1 MARQSGF
8 GHSNPAFDRSPAFS
22 GQSSYG
28 AGGSAYGTPAMSAA
42 DLQSMYDAPA
52 AGPLQTQRMTMDDV
66 IVKCAVVFGALFVAA
81 GTTFFLLPETTAAAL
96 ALPGLIVG
104 LVLGLVISFKQS
116 TNPALIISY
125 AVAEGLFLG
134 AISRFFDAQYDG
146 IVAQAILGTLAAAG
160 AMLFV
165 FSTGRLRATGKFT
178 KVLLTASL
186 AYLGIALVNL
196 VLRLTGVLDGWGFYG
211 AGPLG
216 LLLCAA
222 GVALASFFLILDFDF
237 IQRGIAN
244 GAPARY
250 SWFAAAGLLM
260 TLVWLYIE
268 VLRLLAILRG
278 DD

>member
-8 GHSNPAFDRSPAFS
+8 GHSNPAFDRNPAFS
-22 GQSSYG
+22 GHSSY
-28 AGGSAYGTPAMSAA
+28 AAAAPAMSAA
-42 DLQSMYDAPA
+42 DLQSMYDAPS
-52 AGPLQTQRMTMDDV
+52 AGPVQTQRMTLDDV
-66 IVKCAVVFGALFVAA
+66 VVKCAIVFGALFVAA
-81 GTTFFLLPETTAAAL
+81 GVTFFVLPESTAAGL
-96 ALPGLIVG
+96 ALPGLLVG

-116 TNPALIISY
+116 TNPALILSY

-134 AISRFFDAQYDG
+134 AISRFFDAAYDG
-146 IVAQAILGTLAAAG
+146 IVAQAVLGTLAAAG

-165 FSTGRLRATGKFT
+165 FSTGRLRATPKFT
-178 KVLLTASL
+178 KVLLTAGL
-186 AYLGIALVNL
+186 AYVGIALVNL

-237 IQRGIAN
+237 IQRGIQN

-260 TLVWLYIE
+260 TLVWLYVE
-268 VLRLLAILRG
+268 MLRLLAILRG
-278 DD
+278 DE

>member
-8 GHSNPAFDRSPAFS
+8 GHSNPAFDRNPAFS
-22 GQSSYG
+22 GPSSSGYG
-28 AGGSAYGTPAMSAA
+28 AATLSAG
-42 DLQSMYDAPA
+42 DLQSMYDAPP
-52 AGPLQTQRMTMDDV
+52 AGPLQTQRMTLDDV
-66 IVKCAVVFGALFVAA
+66 IVKCAVVFGALFLAA
-81 GTTFFLLPETTAAAL
+81 GTTFFLLPEGTAAAL
-96 ALPGLIVG
+96 ALPGLLVG
-104 LVLGLVISFKQS
+104 LVLGLVISFRQS
-116 TNPALIISY
+116 TSPALIISY

-134 AISRFFDAQYDG
+134 AISRFFDAAYDG
-146 IVAQAILGTLAAAG
+146 IVSQAVLGTLAAAG

-165 FSTGRLRATGKFT
+165 FSTGRLRATPKFT
-178 KVLLTASL
+178 KVLMTAGL

-196 VLRLTGVLDGWGFYG
+196 VLRFTGVLDGWGFYG

-222 GVALASFFLILDFDF
+222 GVALASFFLIMDFDF
-237 IQRGIAN
+237 IQRGIQN

-260 TLVWLYIE
+260 TLVWLYVE